1 VPVKKLLRTLQS
13 EFSFLK
19 EAKESFYY
27 VSRKALSLPHE
38 RDFKAL
44 RFIPEDLPG
53 CYIDVGANRG
63 QSIESIKAIK
73 PRARVFAFEP
83 GRLLADRLQAR
94 YQSRPDVT
102 ILPFGLAEEKE
113 KERTLFVPVYKRW
126 IYDAMASFD
135 RDSAASWLSPTTLYW
150 FSPDKLKL
158 DESICVTRRLD
169 DQELQPI
176 FIKIDVQ
183 GYEYQV
189 VKGGL
194 STILQYEPI
203 LLIEDF
209 HWDDKLGQLLREAGF
224 EQYLFDDN
232 GFYRA
237 NPEWVLNA
245 YLMTRRRAGTVRQS
259 TRHNGAAPGRS
270 SPHDDASRALQEPH
284 VRDSGSKANADHRQN

>member
-1 VPVKKLLRTLQS
+1 VQLKKLIRTVQS
-13 EFSFLK
+13 EFPFVSQ
-19 EAKESFYY
+19 AKESFYY
-27 VSRKALSLPHE
+27 HYRKLLSVPHE
-38 RDFKAL
+38 RDFNAL
-44 RFIPEDLPG
+44 KFIPEQLPG
-53 CYIDVGANRG
+53 CYIDAGANHG
-63 QSIESIKAIK
+63 QSIESIKAVK
-73 PRARVFAFEP
+73 PKARVFAFEP
-83 GRLLADRLQAR
+83 NRPLANRLQAR
-94 YQSRPDVT
+94 YQSRADIT

-113 KERTLFVPVYKRW
+113 QQRTLFVPVYKGY
-126 IYDAMASFD
+126 IYDGLASFD
-135 RDSAASWLSPTTLYW
+135 RDSAANWLSPNTLYW

-158 DESICVTRRLD
+158 DESVCVTRRLD

-194 STILQYEPI
+194 TTILRHEPI

-209 HWDDKLGQLLREAGF
+209 HWDDKLGQLLHEAGY
-224 EQYLFDDN
+224 EQYLFDNN

-259 TRHNGAAPGRS
+259 TRRAGSTPERASHHDEAGGPAA
-270 SPHDDASRALQEPH
+270 
-284 VRDSGSKANADHRQN
+284 VSGN